1 MSRPRLHLVATV
13 PLSLAT
19 LLRGQPRA
27 LAEHFDVTL
36 VTADGPLVDRVL
48 AQEQLPVRII
58 PMTRQIT
65 PRTDA
70 AALAALTAFFGRQ
83 RPDIVQTYT
92 PKAGLIGMM
101 AARAA
106 CVPHRV
112 HGIVGM
118 PLMEATGKRATILA
132 ATERLT
138 YACATDL
145 TSNSTGLRAW
155 VNQHLTRKPITV
167 IGHGSINGVDTDAWQ
182 NRMSADER
190 AAHRASI
197 DIAPDDVVFL
207 FVGRIVRDKGV
218 EELVRAFD
226 AVHRTHPHAKLLM
239 VGDFEPDLDPVD
251 AETAAALDG
260 HPGIRRTGFAHDVR
274 PWASIADVF
283 VLPSYRE
290 GLPNSLIEA
299 GSMGLPSIATDINGC
314 NEVIVPGENGVLV
327 PVRDATTLQAE
338 MARMIADPNHFAELT
353 AASRPSVVRRF
364 DQRWF
369 HGELIRYYQDLLT
382 RSG

>member
-1 MSRPRLHLVATV
+1 MSRPRLHLVTTV

-19 LLRGQPRA
+19 LLHGQPRA
-27 LAEHFDVTL
+27 LAEHFDVHL

-48 AQEQLPVRII
+48 RQEGLPIRIV

-65 PRTDA
+65 PRSDA
-70 AALAALTAFFGRQ
+70 AALAALTAFFGRE

-92 PKAGLIGMM
+92 PKAGLIGML

-106 CVPHRV
+106 CVPHRI

-118 PLMEATGKRATILA
+118 PLMEATGRRAAILT

-145 TSNSTGLRAW
+145 TSNSTGLRTW
-155 VNQHLTRKPITV
+155 VHDHLTRKPITV
-167 IGHGSINGVDTDAWQ
+167 IGHGSINGVDTAAWRR
-182 NRMSADER
+182 RMSDAER
-190 AAHRASI
+190 DAHRATI
-197 DIAPDDVVFL
+197 DIDPDDVVFL

-218 EELVRAFD
+218 EELVEAFD
-226 AVHRTHPHAKLLM
+226 AVHRVHPHAKLLM
-239 VGDFEPDLDPVD
+239 VGDFEPDLDPVN
-251 AETAAALDG
+251 AATAHALDH

-327 PVRDATTLQAE
+327 PVRDGGRLRDE
-338 MARMIADPNHFAELT
+338 MQRMIDDPLHFAKLR
-353 AASRPSVVRRF
+353 AASRPSIVRRF

-369 HGELIRYYQDLLT
+369 HGELVKYYLDRLES
-382 RSG
+382 RG